1 MLDGLLSYV
10 TTGDLTV
17 CDGVGCLDYRYLTKQ
32 IDNEGMI
39 NMLGEQKKDAERW
52 WSRSGVVGA
61 PFRLFNRQGP
71 FHHKC
76 NTLLFNITMP

>member
-17 CDGVGCLDYRYLTKQ
+17 CDGVGCLDCRYLTKQ
-32 IDNEGMI
+32 IDNAGMI

-71 FHHKC
+71 FHH
-76 NTLLFNITMP
+76 NASLDMVV